1 MLSGDSNCE
10 FVDIG
15 TAIEKGWEINVPK
28 NVNAQNASIVILVN
42 YNDGDNKE
50 VIQCRELKLK

>member
-1 MLSGDSNCE
+1 
-10 FVDIG
+10 VDIG